1 MTANSCTKELFFL
14 ILRVCLRGGGGG
26 PEVGKVTR
34 GGSPHLPGVSHT
46 HVNRP

>member
-1 MTANSCTKELFFL
+1 MTANSCTRELFFL
-14 ILRVCLRGGGGG
+14 ILRVCLRGGGG
-26 PEVGKVTR
+26 PEVGEVTR